1 MSDLQYTYAVARIR
15 SKELSLFSAA
25 TIEQLLAR
33 KTYENCLQF
42 LQEKGWGDSDTPMDA
57 EKILTRER
65 EKTWEDIRELVP
77 DMSVFGI
84 LDYPNVFHNLKAAI
98 KEVCTEG
105 NTSNIFYKD
114 TNPSAEEILEA
125 VKSRD
130 FGSLPEYMAGAA
142 AEAFETL
149 LHTRDGQLC
158 DVIVD
163 RAALDA
169 IYQAGKSA
177 KDEIIRAY
185 AESAVAVADIKIAVR
200 SQKTAKSLEFMKRA
214 LAPCDSLSVDALAH
228 AALGGP
234 EAIRDYLAGTDY
246 AEGAEALAV
255 SPSAFERWCDNRII
269 YTIRPQK
276 YNSFSVGP
284 IVAYALAR
292 ENEIKTVRIIL
303 SGKLNGL
310 SDDSIRERV
319 REMYV

>member
-1 MSDLQYTYAVARIR
+1 MSDLEYTYAVARIR
-15 SKELSLFSAA
+15 TKELSLFSAA

-33 KTYENCLQF
+33 KSYENCLQF
-42 LQEKGWGDSDTPMDA
+42 LQEKGWGDSDTPLEA

-65 EKTWEDIRELVP
+65 EKTWEDIRELVK

-105 NTSNIFYKD
+105 HSANIFYKD
-114 TNPSAEEILEA
+114 TDPSAEEILEA
-125 VKSRD
+125 VRNRD
-130 FGSLPEYMAGAA
+130 FASLPDFMADAA

-169 IYQAGKSA
+169 IYQAGRAA
-177 KDEIIRAY
+177 KDEVIRAY
-185 AESAVAVADIKIAVR
+185 AESAVAVA
-200 SQKTAKSLEFMKRA
+200 
-214 LAPCDSLSVDALAH
+214 H
-228 AALGGP
+228 AALSGP

>member
-169 IYQAGKSA
+169 IYQAGRAA
-177 KDEIIRAY
+177 KDEVIRHY

-200 SQKTAKSLEFMKRA
+200 SQKTA
-214 LAPCDSLSVDALAH
+214 
-228 AALGGP
+228 
-234 EAIRDYLAGTDY
+234 
-246 AEGAEALAV
+246 
-255 SPSAFERWCDNRII
+255 
-269 YTIRPQK
+269 
-276 YNSFSVGP
+276 
-284 IVAYALAR
+284 
-292 ENEIKTVRIIL
+292 
-303 SGKLNGL
+303 
-310 SDDSIRERV
+310 
-319 REMYV
+319 